1 MPYHVY
7 ILASRRNGTLYIG
20 VTSDLVPRVYQHREG
35 LVQGFSQRYGTK
47 LLVWFESTD
56 AVLVAIA
63 RDKQLKNWKREW
75 KLALIE
81 KRNPQWRD
89 LYPEVLG
96 VPTKPLDA
104 GSSPA

>member
-1 MPYHVY
+1 MTYFVY
-7 ILASRRNGTLYIG
+7 LLASRRNGTLYVG
-20 VTSDLVPRVYQHREG
+20 VTNDLIRRVYEHREG
-35 LVQGFSQRYGTK
+35 LADGFSKDHGVKT
-47 LLVWFESTD
+47 LVWFESTES
-56 AVLVAIA
+56 VLVAIA
-63 RDKQLKNWKREW
+63 REKQLKNWKREW

-81 KRNPQWRD
+81 RRNPQWRD